1 LITTPTK
8 AMAKKTTKKTK
19 SKIVSAAWKLFYDQG
34 YEDTTIEEII
44 EESGTS
50 KGSFYHY
57 FEGKDALLGSL
68 SYMFDEKYEELE
80 ETLDGSM
87 TSYELLLYLNKEL
100 FVMIEKSVD
109 IELLGRLFSTQL
121 ITKGQKY
128 LMDYSREYYKL
139 LRRIITEGKEKG
151 ELTDA
156 FSTSEMVRYY
166 ALCERGIMYDW
177 CLASGEYSLSEYSAR
192 MLPLMLD
199 GFLKKS

>member
-1 LITTPTK
+1 
-8 AMAKKTTKKTK
+8 MAKKTTKKTK

>member
-1 LITTPTK
+1 
-8 AMAKKTTKKTK
+8 MAKKTTKKTK

-80 ETLDGSM
+80 ETIDGSM

-156 FSTSEMVRYY
+156 FTTSEMVRYY

-192 MLPLMLD
+192 MLPLMLA
-199 GFLKKS
+199 GFKKSF